1 MRLYYSDSVSVCESE
16 PDRTTRHDTGRRATM
31 LDDTLIYMS
40 DAHSRVV
47 LGRLIARL
55 RERDRLDQTELA
67 ELAEISRSS
76 VTRIERGDSVR
87 SRQVHRIE
95 DALHQP
101 LGLFEAVL
109 RDDRDF
115 IRELPK
121 LDPNFRALILRWLAE
136 PGDDGQGHAA
146 AG

>member
-1 MRLYYSDSVSVCESE
+1 V
-16 PDRTTRHDTGRRATM
+16 

-55 RERDRLDQTELA
+55 RERDRLDQTDLA
-67 ELAEISRSS
+67 ELADISRSS

-95 DALHQP
+95 DSLRQP

-115 IRELPK
+115 IRELPDI
-121 LDPNFRALILRWLAE
+121 DPNFRTLILRWLSE
-136 PGDDGQGHAA
+136 PSDDGQGRAA